1 MERRYVGKLSKQ
13 ALSLMEGLLVMD
25 PKDRLTARDA
35 IFHPYFD
42 GLRDAEEE
50 SMCQEY
56 RLSQQALRR
65 QESASYTG
73 QRMHQ

>member
-1 MERRYVGKLSKQ
+1 LERRYVGKLSKQ

-35 IFHPYFD
+35 ISHPYFD

-50 SMCQEY
+50 
-56 RLSQQALRR
+56 
-65 QESASYTG
+65 
-73 QRMHQ
+73 